1 MVKKPPVPMSP
12 ERAAFR
18 RLVLAT
24 FRLNGALVDMADAL
38 SADLDLT
45 SGLWAVLAALSDGRR
60 LTIAQTARRLGLR
73 RQSVRRSARLLTER
87 GLIGSASNPD
97 HSRAPL
103 LFLTEAGENAVAE
116 LDRREASWW
125 SRVAAAS
132 VLDADELNRGLDL
145 IERLLPRIESA
156 PQQARR
162 STRLRAAPATTAGLT
177 ALEGPGTVGG

>member
-1 MVKKPPVPMSP
+1 MSP

-24 FRLNGALVDMADAL
+24 FRLNGALTDMADAL
-38 SADLDLT
+38 SADLQLT
-45 SGLWAVLAALSDGRR
+45 SGLWAVLVALSNGRR
-60 LTIAQTARRLGLR
+60 LTIAHTARRLGLR
-73 RQSVRRSARLLTER
+73 RQSVRRSVRLLIER
-87 GLIGSASNPD
+87 GLVDTASNPD

-103 LFLTEAGENAVAE
+103 LLLTDAGEHAVAE

-162 STRLRAAPATTAGLT
+162 SSKLRGRPAAATRSTELVR
-177 ALEGPGTVGG
+177 

>member
-38 SADLDLT
+38 SADLELT

-60 LTIAQTARRLGLR
+60 LTVAQTARRLGLR
-73 RQSVRRSARLLTER
+73 RQSVRRSVRLLIER
-87 GLIGSASNPD
+87 GLIDSTSNPD

-103 LFLTEAGENAVAE
+103 LFLTEAGQNAVAE

-162 STRLRAAPATTAGLT
+162 STRLRAAPAATAGLT
-177 ALEGPGTVGG
+177 GLEGPGTVGG